1 MASGTTSPI
10 MAGEVSDFLVTSVG
24 LTGSS
29 TVSTGASS
37 VADSST
43 FSGVLAFSFLA
54 GPLRRALD
62 LLRIR
67 PMMPPD
73 EDFSFL
79 TSGSFVST
87 GVSVASVTAGVSLTG
102 STGFDSSIGLT
113 SSAVSSA
120 LTSSLT
126 ASFLLLLF
134 LKAEKSNRLR
144 RRSVFSAGAA
154 SVDLL
159 SSTGASPTTAGVSSA
174 ATMGSSALMTSGTG
188 SAVVGSTAGVAS
200 ATAASDAG
208 TISSCFFSVVGLPKD
223 LILSKNL
230 EDRRPFFSSI
240 FSSAFDSSR
249 AGAAT
254 TGSSTGASG
263 AISVASTTS

>member
-1 MASGTTSPI
+1 

-159 SSTGASPTTAGVSSA
+159 SSTGASPTTGVSSA